1 MSGFVKETLPRI
13 EALNVIKQALD
24 FPWDVKKQE
33 GGLLKAVGKRLAE
46 DVYADEDYPPF
57 SRSTRDGYA
66 VRAIDTLGA
75 SQASPSFLEVI
86 GEIPM
91 GIIPGIE
98 ITEGTAALIY
108 TGAALPKGADAV
120 VMVEYTSVLQNTL
133 EIRKSVQ
140 SGENVI
146 IKGEDVEKGKLLLKK
161 NSLFDFRSAN
171 LLSGLGIVRVKAIN
185 LSMGIIST
193 GDEIVPEDT
202 PFLEPGKIRDSNS
215 TMIAALLIREGYEV
229 KKYGIARDDI
239 KDLMGLTI
247 KAIEENDVVILSG
260 GSSVSSRDFTLDVMN
275 NIGEPGLVV
284 RGLNISPGKPTLVG
298 GNRENQKLVIGLP
311 GHPLSCSVVMLTF
324 VLPLL
329 SSLSG
334 AEEDTIWKK
343 RIFLP
348 AGKDIYGRSGV
359 EEFIPAVVDEE
370 VVDPSMA
377 KSGFVSALQS
387 ADGLV
392 RLPEDKETIRKG
404 EFVEVWLW

>member
-215 TMIAALLIREGYEV
+215 TMIAAY
-229 KKYGIARDDI
+229 
-239 KDLMGLTI
+239 
-247 KAIEENDVVILSG
+247 
-260 GSSVSSRDFTLDVMN
+260 
-275 NIGEPGLVV
+275 
-284 RGLNISPGKPTLVG
+284 
-298 GNRENQKLVIGLP
+298 
-311 GHPLSCSVVMLTF
+311 
-324 VLPLL
+324 
-329 SSLSG
+329 
-334 AEEDTIWKK
+334 
-343 RIFLP
+343 
-348 AGKDIYGRSGV
+348 
-359 EEFIPAVVDEE
+359 
-370 VVDPSMA
+370 
-377 KSGFVSALQS
+377 
-387 ADGLV
+387 
-392 RLPEDKETIRKG
+392 
-404 EFVEVWLW
+404 